1 MWMQSWLYVGWQWTK
16 LLGYVQLR
24 TTPDRKSKSNRLL
37 IRIYAFYVR
46 ISLLPTDIDECTDE
60 TDNCEQTC
68 MNTNGSF
75 VCGCNP
81 GYMLDGIGRNCSG
94 TFNFTLHQ
102 IENQKSNPLFDLIYA
117 FYVFPFPL
125 QTLMSAQMRQTTVN
139 KPA

>member
-1 MWMQSWLYVGWQWTK
+1 MLDGNERNCSGTFNFALHQIENQRVTVCSFVSTLSMYV
-16 LLGYVQLR
+16 Y
-24 TTPDRKSKSNRLL
+24 
-37 IRIYAFYVR
+37 

-81 GYMLDGIGRNCSG
+81 GYMLDGNGRNCSG
-94 TFNFTLHQ
+94 TFNFALHQ
-102 IENQKSNPLFDLIYA
+102 IENQRVTVCSFVSTLSM
-117 FYVFPFPL
+117 YVFPFPL